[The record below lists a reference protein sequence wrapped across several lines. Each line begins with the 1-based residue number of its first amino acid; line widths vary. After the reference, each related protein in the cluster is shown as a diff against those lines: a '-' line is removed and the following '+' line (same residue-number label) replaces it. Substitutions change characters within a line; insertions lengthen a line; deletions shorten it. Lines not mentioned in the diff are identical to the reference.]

1 MLTRIFS
8 LAGLLILV
16 LLAVLSL
23 PNWIRMLSS
32 TEFSLPSVLMSGLV
46 IIVVLAGAVMLF
58 LFGVIGRKEPQV

>member
-1 MLTRIFS
+1 MTRIFS
-8 LAGLLILV
+8 LAGLIILV

-46 IIVVLAGAVMLF
+46 IIVFLAGAVMLF